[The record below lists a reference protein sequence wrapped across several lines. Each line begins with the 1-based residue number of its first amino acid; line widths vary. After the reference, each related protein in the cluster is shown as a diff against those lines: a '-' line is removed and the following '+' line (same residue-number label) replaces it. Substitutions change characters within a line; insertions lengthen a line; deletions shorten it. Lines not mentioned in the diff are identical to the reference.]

1 MKRQLLR
8 RGFTLAEVAVT
19 IALIGLALAWMLQVL
34 NASKLTAAYS
44 RNLKL
49 SRELSLLT
57 LGQIESGQ
65 YADDLDNERFEGT
78 YAEEGYPDFAFEVVL
93 GDENFR
99 PDPNDQRAFDN
110 WQAERSRRDREQRAE
125 EGDESEEEEDEAYE
139 KIQIKV
145 TFPKVQ
151 DMRNEYILERWLPW
165 RQLHPE
171 EAAEAEAGEGGA
183 EGNDPA
189 GSGAGGNTGSGS
201 RSGTGGRTGT
211 GTGGQ
216 TRGGTTR

>member
-1 MKRQLLR
+1 MSPRRLR

-49 SRELSLLT
+49 SRELALLT
-57 LGQIESGQ
+57 LGQLESGQ
-65 YADDLDNERFEGT
+65 FSDDLDDERFEGT
-78 YAEEGYPDFAFEVVL
+78 YAEEGYPDFSFEVVL

-99 PDPNDQRAFDN
+99 PDPTDQRAFDN
-110 WQAERSRRDREQRAE
+110 WEAERQRREREQR
-125 EGDESEEEEDEAYE
+125 SEEDADSEENEEDPAYE

-145 TFPKVQ
+145 SFPKVQ

-171 EAAEAEAGEGGA
+171 DAESAESGA
-183 EGNDPA
+183 EGTDGGSNT
-189 GSGAGGNTGSGS
+189 GTGTGTNSGAGG
-201 RSGTGGRTGT
+201 GTGGRTGT
-211 GTGGQ
+211 SGQ
-216 TRGGTTR
+216 SRGGTSK

>member
-1 MKRQLLR
+1 MIPR
-8 RGFTLAEVAVT
+8 RVREGFTLAEVAVT

-49 SRELSLLT
+49 SRELALLT

-65 YADDLDNERFEGT
+65 FSDDLDDERFEGT
-78 YAEEGYPDFAFEVVL
+78 YAEEGYPDFSFEVVL

-99 PDPNDQRAFDN
+99 PDPTDQRAFDT
-110 WQAERSRRDREQRAE
+110 WEVERRRRERE
-125 EGDESEEEEDEAYE
+125 ERVEESEDSEGEEENPAYE
-139 KIQIKV
+139 KILVKV

-151 DMRNEYILERWLPW
+151 DMRNDYILERWLPW

-171 EAAEAEAGEGGA
+171 DAESDEAGADESADGNGA
-183 EGNDPA
+183 NG
-189 GSGAGGNTGSGS
+189 TGSKTGAS
-201 RSGTGGRTGT
+201 GRSGDSPNS
-211 GTGGQ
+211 
-216 TRGGTTR
+216 RGGTSK